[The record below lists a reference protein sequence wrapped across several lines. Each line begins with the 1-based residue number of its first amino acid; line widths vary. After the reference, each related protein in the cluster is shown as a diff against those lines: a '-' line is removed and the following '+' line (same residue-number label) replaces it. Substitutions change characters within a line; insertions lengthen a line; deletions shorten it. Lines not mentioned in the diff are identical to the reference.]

1 PLPLKATS
9 RTKNSKNNTGQGR
22 VSLLIIVEILHYYAY
37 SDSIFE
43 LLERLSISFGHLNSQ
58 LFLKKINGC
67 GLFFAPDTVL

>member
-1 PLPLKATS
+1 M
-9 RTKNSKNNTGQGR
+9 
-22 VSLLIIVEILHYYAY
+22 LIIVEILHYYAY